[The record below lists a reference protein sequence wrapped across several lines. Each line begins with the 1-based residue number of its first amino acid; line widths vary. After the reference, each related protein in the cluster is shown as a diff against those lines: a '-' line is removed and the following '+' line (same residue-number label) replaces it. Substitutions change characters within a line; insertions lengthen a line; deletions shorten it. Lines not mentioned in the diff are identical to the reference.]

1 MEMGHAVH
9 IQSDEQ
15 YLAAI
20 GVLNKV
26 GGTWQGIG
34 PASDPVL
41 LLTEAQ
47 YTALVEAGVIPAND
61 KEVKSRGKKATA
73 KKSRS

>member
-1 MEMGHAVH
+1 MGHAVH
-9 IQSDEQ
+9 IRSKEQ
-15 YLAAI
+15 YIKAL
-20 GVLNKV
+20 GVLDKV

-47 YTALVEAGVIPAND
+47 FNALIKSGVVSPNNKKVQA
-61 KEVKSRGKKATA
+61 RGKKANAPKA
-73 KKSRS
+73 KS